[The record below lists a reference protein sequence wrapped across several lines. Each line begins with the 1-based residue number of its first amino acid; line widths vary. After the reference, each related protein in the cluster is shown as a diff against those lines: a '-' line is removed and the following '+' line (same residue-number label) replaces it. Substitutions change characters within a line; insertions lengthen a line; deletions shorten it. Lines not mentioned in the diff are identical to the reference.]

1 MSIEE
6 KKRPLEF
13 QFVDKKMGDIVYDIK
28 YETDGRSQPL
38 IIICESVEMRFPL
51 SFFEEVGEFL
61 KNKGILKSNKPLIRE
76 GNISIDNVSRNLPLP
91 DIQKIGTDS
100 SPEIFHSVDPISS
113 FNVSNIVPIG
123 VNPVDVN
130 EDSIG
135 STVVIEGASEEII
148 KRPVIKTRIQGDDP
162 MSAENEAKKIRGIGK
177 GAKKNMIKRKES

>member
-113 FNVSNIVPIG
+113 FNVSNIVPI
-123 VNPVDVN
+123 DVN

-135 STVVIEGASEEII
+135 GTVVIEGSSEEII
-148 KRPVIKTRIQGDDP
+148 NRPVIKTRIQGEDP
-162 MSAENEAKKIRGIGK
+162 MSAENEAKEIRGIGK

>member
-28 YETDGRSQPL
+28 YETDGRLQPL

-113 FNVSNIVPIG
+113 FNVSNIVPI
-123 VNPVDVN
+123 DVN

-135 STVVIEGASEEII
+135 GTVVIEGSSEEII
-148 KRPVIKTRIQGDDP
+148 NRPVIKTRIQGEDP